1 MSKVYRLLVSVLV
14 VAFVLSACTVAPAP
28 APAPAAPAKV
38 EPTKAPEPAKAEP
51 PKAPEPTKAP
61 APKAAA
67 EYHGA
72 FPYSVPPKGHL
83 NSFVTDGIPNGLS
96 IYFDL
101 LNLPGARYY
110 WAENKWMPLAAEKWA
125 LQPPDKFVLNLR
137 KGIKWSDGK
146 DFTAKDV
153 VATYNFGRLFKWTE
167 FKYVD
172 TVKALDDY
180 TVEFHMS
187 TPSTVVERYVVTR
200 QYRSAATYGALADE
214 AQKLV
219 DAKKTADSDEWK
231 ALVQKAT
238 EFRPDKLIVNGPFDL
253 DMKSITEAQ
262 LTLVKNPTGYPA
274 DKVNFDKV
282 VLYNGETPVVTPL
295 VLAGD
300 VDYATHGFPTST
312 EKQYVDM
319 GIRILRAPV
328 YSGPAIYFNQ
338 DIYPFSRVEFRQ
350 AIAYAV
356 NRDEN
361 GKVSLGQSGK
371 AVQNMVGF
379 SDILVSNWLTKEQMD
394 KLNKYA
400 YDPKKAEEILTKI
413 GFKKGSDGVW
423 LDDKG
428 KKLEFELSVPAE
440 YADWSA
446 AAENLA
452 EQLNKFG
459 VKTTVRGVN
468 FQQHPTDV
476 NQGKFQM
483 AIRAWGAAH
492 PHPHFSFVQDLFTHN
507 YVGSTVGKGMNFPLK
522 QTVDGKEVDLEQT
535 VVQAAEGLDLNVQ
548 KEKVTTA
555 ATLFNQLLPIV
566 PLWERYGNNPLLN
579 KRITGVPD
587 DANPIFKNAVYGD
600 NFIVM
605 MILDGTL
612 KPK

>member
-1 MSKVYRLLVSVLV
+1 MFRLSRVLIV
-14 VAFVLSACTVAPAP
+14 MAVLALALAACAPAP
-28 APAPAAPAKV
+28 APAPQPTQPPAKAPEATKAPAPA
-38 EPTKAPEPAKAEP
+38 PTKAPEPAKVGGEF
-51 PKAPEPTKAP
+51 
-61 APKAAA
+61 
-67 EYHGA
+67 HGA
-72 FPYSVPPKGHL
+72 FPYAVPPTGHL
-83 NSFVTDGIPNGLS
+83 NSFTTNGIPNGIS
-96 IYFDL
+96 IYWDL
-101 LNLPGARYY
+101 LELPGARYY

-125 LQPPDKFVLNLR
+125 FQPPDKFVLTLR

-153 VATYNFGRLFKWTE
+153 VATYNVGRLFKWTE

-180 TVEFHMS
+180 TVEFHMA
-187 TPSTVVERYVVTR
+187 TPSTVIERYVLISR
-200 QYRSAATYGALADE
+200 YRSAATYGAIADE
-214 AQKLV
+214 VQKLV
-219 DAKKTADSDEWK
+219 DAKKGADTDEWK

-238 EFRPDKLIVNGPFDL
+238 EFRPKELIVNGPFNL
-253 DMKSITEAQ
+253 DMASITEAQ
-262 LTLVKNPTGYPA
+262 LTLVKNPKSYLA
-274 DKVNFDKV
+274 DKVGFDKI

-300 VDYATHGFPTST
+300 VDYATHGFPTAT
-312 EKQYVDM
+312 EKQYIDM

-338 DIYPFSRVEFRQ
+338 DIYPFSKPEFRQ

-371 AVQNMVGF
+371 AVVNMAGF
-379 SDILVSNWLTKEQMD
+379 SDILVPNWLTKEQMD

-400 YDPKKAEEILTKI
+400 YDPKKGEEILTKI
-413 GFKKGSDGVW
+413 GFKKGSEGIW
-423 LDDKG
+423 LDDQG

-440 YADWSA
+440 FADWSA

-483 AIRAWGAAH
+483 AIRAWGSAN

-507 YVGSTVGKGMNFPLK
+507 YIGSTVGKGMNFPMK
-522 QTVDGKEVDLEQT
+522 QTVDGKEVDLEKV
-535 VVQAAEGLDLNVQ
+535 VVQAAEGLDVNAQ
-548 KEKVTTA
+548 KEKIFA
-555 ATLFNQLLPIV
+555 AASVFNQLLPIV
-566 PLWERYGNNPLLN
+566 PLWERYGNNPLLA

-600 NFIVM
+600 NFMVM